1 MLTTMSTA
9 HLMCRSQVNV
19 KTGQTVSNVREHPER
34 VTTAADDFR
43 LYYIRHHLDG
53 SVKSSRVLSRLRKFV
68 VDSEEDDTE
77 CVGDRQ

>member
-53 SVKSSRVLSRLRKFV
+53 SV
-68 VDSEEDDTE
+68 
-77 CVGDRQ
+77 